1 MQRPIE
7 QASFR
12 QGITTETS
20 GACCALQKARAP
32 SSRASKVFAL
42 CELMSNLVS
51 AAEIRSLEVLGEEK
65 SNKDIA
71 VKLPDF
77 EEPQSEY

>member
-1 MQRPIE
+1 
-7 QASFR
+7 
-12 QGITTETS
+12 
-20 GACCALQKARAP
+20 
-32 SSRASKVFAL
+32 
-42 CELMSNLVS
+42 MSNLVS

-65 SNKDIA
+65 SNKDNA